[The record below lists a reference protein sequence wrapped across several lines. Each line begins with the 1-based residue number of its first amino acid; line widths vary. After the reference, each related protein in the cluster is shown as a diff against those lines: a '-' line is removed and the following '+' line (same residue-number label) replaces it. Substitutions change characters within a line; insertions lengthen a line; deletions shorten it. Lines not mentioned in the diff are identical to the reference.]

1 MYNYTIQEIPCN
13 TIQQKGY
20 TMIKKYIPLFILPLF
35 IFLLLGLFLTSRNH
49 KSLQTVNPETVTED
63 SIKDIVIVRCF
74 LKNIYTDTQ
83 LFYSNPYILVYDY
96 ETEVLS
102 VEDKENVGI
111 LVKFRTTPQIGAH
124 NPVGEDELIYH
135 IKPDGEIVLTDYKHI
150 KSYSLP

>member
-1 MYNYTIQEIPCN
+1 
-13 TIQQKGY
+13 
-20 TMIKKYIPLFILPLF
+20 MIKKYIPLFILPLF

-49 KSLQTVNPETVTED
+49 KSLQTINPEAVTEE

-83 LFYSNPYILVYDY
+83 LFYSNPYILVY
-96 ETEVLS
+96 

-135 IKPDGEIVLTDYKHI
+135 IKPDGEIVLTNYKHI

>member
-1 MYNYTIQEIPCN
+1 
-13 TIQQKGY
+13 
-20 TMIKKYIPLFILPLF
+20 MIKKHFPPFILSLF
-35 IFLLLGLFLTSRNH
+35 IFLLLGLFLKSRNY
-49 KSLQTVNPETVTED
+49 KSLETINPEAVTEN
-63 SIKDIVIVRCF
+63 SIKDIIIVRCF

-102 VEDKENVGI
+102 VEDKENAGV

>member
-13 TIQQKGY
+13 TIQQEGF
-20 TMIKKYIPLFILPLF
+20 TMIKKYILLFILSLF
-35 IFLLLGLFLTSRNH
+35 IFLLLGLFLNTKNH
-49 KSLQTVNPETVTED
+49 KSLETINPEAVTEN
-63 SIKDIVIVRCF
+63 SIKDIIIVRCF

-102 VEDKENVGI
+102 VEDKENAGV